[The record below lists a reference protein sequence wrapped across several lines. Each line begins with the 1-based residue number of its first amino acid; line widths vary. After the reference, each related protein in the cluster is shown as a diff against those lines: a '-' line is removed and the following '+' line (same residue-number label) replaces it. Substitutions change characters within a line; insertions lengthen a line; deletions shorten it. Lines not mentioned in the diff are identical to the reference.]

1 MIIEFTNG
9 IKFYDLDAVK
19 SGAVKTPGYYI
30 GRECL
35 IAARIRSAKN
45 EVGFVELPAMAE
57 IPVVDESPTAEVP
70 PAELATIVPK
80 KPKSLM
86 KK

>member
-19 SGAVKTPGYYI
+19 SGVVKTPGYYI

-35 IAARIRSAKN
+35 IATRIRSPKN
-45 EVGFVELPAMAE
+45 EVGFVEVQAAVE
-57 IPVVDESPTAEVP
+57 IPVDESPVIESV
-70 PAELATIVPK
+70 PAEAEPIAPK